1 MATFGQR
8 LKELRIEKGLKQD
21 ELAKEIGTT
30 FGTVS
35 KWERDIRKP
44 EFETLN
50 RLCDYFQVS
59 LSYLFGENTD
69 RSYVPPIEDSIA
81 IWEDDVTEEDLIRM
95 VRMLTRI
102 SFPSLEIVRATITQ
116 AYKTDKRKGTLRRA
130 RENSEEYAGL
140 VLQAA
145 DEMNRAGLDV

>member
-8 LKELRIEKGLKQD
+8 LKELRNEKGLKQD

-44 EFETLN
+44 EFEKLN

-59 LSYLFGENTD
+59 LAYILGEDTD
-69 RSYVPPIEDSIA
+69 RSYVPPIEDTLA
-81 IWEDDVTEEDLIRM
+81 EWEDDVAEEDLIRM

-102 SFPSLEIVRATITQ
+102 SLPSLEIVRATITQ
-116 AYKTDKRKGTLRRA
+116 AYKTDKREGTLRRA
-130 RENSEEYAGL
+130 KENSEEYAGL
-140 VLQAA
+140 VMQAA
-145 DEMNRAGLDV
+145 DEMDKSGLDV